1 MWDISFCSNK
11 KCENRECKRNQN
23 NYNFML
29 AGNHPISIMDFK
41 KCEHWKE
48 ELNNERRRSN
58 RKIK

>member
-29 AGNHPISIMDFK
+29 AGNHPISITLLF
-41 KCEHWKE
+41 
-48 ELNNERRRSN
+48 S
-58 RKIK
+58 KILFLS

>member
-29 AGNHPISIMDFK
+29 AGNYPISIMDFK

-48 ELNNERRRSN
+48 ELNNE
-58 RKIK
+58 

>member
-29 AGNHPISIMDFK
+29 AENHPISIMDFK
-41 KCEHWKE
+41 KCEHWKKG
-48 ELNNERRRSN
+48 LNNE
-58 RKIK
+58 